1 MENTEDVIEITYCA
15 ESGFLTNAASLAEGI
30 KQKISAEVVL
40 IEGHAGIYE
49 VVLNNE
55 IIYTHAGIRGPLPS
69 TEEVV
74 EAIINK
80 RLMEILMGQDN
91 SGGCSC
97 GCE

>member
-15 ESGFLTNAASLAEGI
+15 ESGFLTNAASLVEGI

-49 VVLNNE
+49 VVLNGK
-55 IIYTHAGIRGPLPS
+55 IIYTNAGVCGPLP
-69 TEEVV
+69 EMEDVV
-74 EAIINK
+74 QAIIKNK
-80 RLMEILMGQDN
+80 LLEILMGQDN